1 MSASTLVRGRWV
13 IPGAKDAVLSDGAV
27 LVEGDTVAAVE
38 DFDTLR
44 RQHPQATV
52 VGTDHSAVLP
62 GFVNAHHHS
71 HATTT
76 IGHGVSDDLLEP
88 WILSFA
94 PMRQPDV
101 YLNTLLS
108 CVRQLR
114 SGVTTAVDVHGSR
127 GNAEQYAAS
136 VDAGLKAYEQAGMRV
151 AFTTGRT
158 MQCFLVHGK
167 DQDQVFLDGLPV
179 ELRQRAASL
188 LPLAGQGFSGEDY
201 LDIVEER
208 VRRYQDHP
216 RIDVWFGPPGPQWVS
231 DDLMQ
236 QIADRAR
243 TLDTAVQ
250 THCVE
255 SFYEM
260 LHGPRFY
267 GQPTVLHLRDL
278 GVLSERFSLAHGVW
292 LKPAELEVLAET
304 GAGVSH
310 NPSSNLRLRAG
321 IAPLNAMLEAGVT
334 VGLGM
339 DGTTLNEDEDMFT
352 EMGWACVCSGRR
364 SSAGRC
370 PLRRCCSIS
379 PPRGARG

>member
-1 MSASTLVRGRWV
+1 M
-13 IPGAKDAVLSDGAV
+13 
-27 LVEGDTVAAVE
+27 
-38 DFDTLR
+38 
-44 RQHPQATV
+44 
-52 VGTDHSAVLP
+52 
-62 GFVNAHHHS
+62 
-71 HATTT
+71 
-76 IGHGVSDDLLEP
+76 
-88 WILSFA
+88 
-94 PMRQPDV
+94 
-101 YLNTLLS
+101 
-108 CVRQLR
+108 
-114 SGVTTAVDVHGSR
+114 HGSR
-127 GNAEQYAAS
+127 GNAEEYAAS
-136 VDAGLKAYEQAGMRV
+136 VDAGLRAYEQAGLRV
-151 AFTTGRT
+151 AFATGRT

-167 DQDQVFLDGLPV
+167 DQDQVFLESLPT

-188 LPLAGQGFSGEDY
+188 LPPAGQGFSGEDY

-304 GAGVSH
+304 GAAVSH

-321 IAPLNAMLEAGVT
+321 IAPLNAMLEAGMT

-352 EMGWACVCSGRR
+352 EMRLGLRLQRCSVMWPFITSVRN
-364 SSAGRC
+364 
-370 PLRRCCSIS
+370 
-379 PPRGARG
+379 